1 MKANKFLS
9 LFVIIVSFITSVKVV
24 FAQGTSGY
32 QPRLSEMMRNVLI
45 EDNMPFS
52 RSVIFVCEERSCAQ
66 TYYAIPTDRERVTMN
81 VVVVNN
87 DSKNKTALLV
97 IPGSDGSD
105 GRVSIKNFFAPK
117 YGAMQYLYDNADI
130 FLKSGITLIAT
141 GCPTDQIEK
150 FGQCYDDYR
159 KSKKYADDF
168 MKIIAL
174 LKEKYGYE
182 KFFLFGHSSG
192 GISSKWLPVNLP
204 EVFAGTINSSAM
216 SLPAGGLA
224 SSMSNFDMKSIKIP
238 VLNIAHEDDQCPTTP
253 YITVKRYSQNNL
265 VTVKGG
271 GTSGFVCG
279 GANRH
284 SFEGRQRG
292 VSRAI
297 AKWITTGEVQSIVD
311 NDD

>member
-1 MKANKFLS
+1 MKAPRFVA
-9 LFVIIVSFITSVKVV
+9 LFVIIATVITSVGVV

-32 QPRLSEMMRNVLI
+32 QPRLAEMMRNVVI

-52 RSVIFVCEERSCAQ
+52 RSAIFPCGERSCAQ
-66 TYYAIPTDRERVTMN
+66 TYYAIPTDRDRVTMN
-81 VVVVNN
+81 IVVVNN

-97 IPGSDGSD
+97 VPGSDGSD
-105 GRVSIKNFFAPK
+105 GRVSIKGLLAPK
-117 YGAMQYLYDNADI
+117 FGAMQYLYDNADI
-130 FLKSGITLIAT
+130 FLKSGITLVAT
-141 GCPTDQIEK
+141 GCPTDQTEK

-159 KSKKYADDF
+159 KSSKYTDDF
-168 MKIIAL
+168 KKIISM

-182 KFFLFGHSSG
+182 KFFIFGHSSG
-192 GISSKWLPVNLP
+192 GISSKWLPVNMP
-204 EVFAGTINSSAM
+204 EAFAGTINSSAM

-224 SSMSNFDMKSIKIP
+224 SSMPNFDMTTIKIP
-238 VLNIAHEDDQCPTTP
+238 VLNIAHEDDQCPSTP
-253 YITVKRYSQNNL
+253 YWTVKKYSQNNL

-271 GTSGFVCG
+271 GSSGFVCG

-297 AKWITTGEVQSIVD
+297 AKWITTGEVQAVVD
-311 NDD
+311 SDD